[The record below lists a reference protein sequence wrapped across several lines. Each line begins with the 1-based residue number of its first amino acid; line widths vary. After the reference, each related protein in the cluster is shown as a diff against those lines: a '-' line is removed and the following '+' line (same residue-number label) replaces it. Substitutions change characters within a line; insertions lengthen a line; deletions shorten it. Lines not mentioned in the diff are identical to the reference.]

1 MDASIRGR
9 HAGLWCAAW
18 LLLAGLALPVTAQVV
33 YRCEDADGRV
43 AYQDRACA
51 DTQRSSQVEIAPAPA
66 ATAAPVYADTAPT
79 RSAGRAAPR
88 RARPVAAVMSFE
100 CRADNGEV
108 FYRHAGCPGSIRVD
122 GASTGSGKA
131 AGSSRVSAQRVS
143 RREACRRLAAAGSIG
158 RAGHARDERVSTYDR
173 NAGRDPCRRH

>member
-1 MDASIRGR
+1 MDASIRGTL
-9 HAGLWCAAW
+9 AGLRCATW
-18 LLLAGLALPVTAQVV
+18 LLLAGFALPVTAQVV

-51 DTQRSSQVEIAPAPA
+51 DTQRSSQAEIAPAPA
-66 ATAAPVYADTAPT
+66 PGAAPVYAGTAPT
-79 RSAGRAAPR
+79 RSAARAAR

-108 FYRHAGCPGSIRVD
+108 FYRHTGCPGSIRVD
-122 GASTGSGKA
+122 GASTRSGKA
-131 AGSSRVSAQRVS
+131 AGSARVSAQRVP
-143 RREACRRLAAAGSIG
+143 RREACRRVAAAGSIG